1 MKKKVIWIIVALVVI
16 TGAILGLTVFKNGK
30 NNEVKYRTEVIGRG
44 DIEALVVTSG
54 TLNPIETVDVGA
66 QVSGKIEKL
75 YADFNTP
82 VKQGQV
88 VAELD
93 QEPLRMKIQQNE
105 SSYQTRVA
113 GLDQA
118 KVTQQ
123 TSEKAYERAKA
134 LFAKGLLSNEEME
147 ASEATYLN
155 AKSSLVSAQ
164 ASLAQAKT
172 TLDLSKVDL
181 SYSVIKS
188 PVDGVIITRKVN
200 IGQTLQSSYTAPVLF
215 QVATDL
221 TKMKVECS
229 VDESDIGKVKEGQKV
244 RFTVEAYPNETFN
257 GVVQQVRVSPET
269 VQNVVTY
276 TTIVNVD
283 NPDKKL
289 LPGMTATVSMIVG
302 EAKDVLRVSNSA
314 LRFTP
319 NLSQEEID
327 KMMKDMRDRMMAQR
341 QAQGGQPGAAPQ
353 GTPGQP
359 GATVQGP
366 GGPSATGQ
374 RPQGQGGQAGFN
386 RQGGGAQGGG
396 QARPQMPRVWL
407 QDKDGKL
414 RMVMLRTGVSDTS
427 FTEIVRSELKEGDV
441 VLAGTQTSTTAAANR
456 PQGPGNIMFIGGP
469 PGGGRR

>member
-1 MKKKVIWIIVALVVI
+1 MKKKVIWIIIALVVVA
-16 TGAILGLTVFKNGK
+16 GVILGLTVFKSGK
-30 NNEVKYRTEVIGRG
+30 NGLVKYRTEVIGRG

-82 VKQGQV
+82 VKKGDV

-93 QEPLRMKIQQNE
+93 QEPLKMKIQQNE
-105 SSYQTRVA
+105 ASYQTRQA

-118 KVTQQ
+118 KVTLQ
-123 TSEKAYERAKA
+123 TSEKAYERAKT
-134 LFAKGLLSNEEME
+134 LFTKSLLSAEEMD
-147 ASEATYLN
+147 AAEATYLN
-155 AKSSLVSAQ
+155 AKSSLISAQ

-181 SYSVIKS
+181 SYSVIKA
-188 PVDGVIITRKVN
+188 PVDGIVITRKVN

-244 RFTVEAYPNETFN
+244 RFTVEAYPTENFN
-257 GVVQQVRVSPET
+257 GVVQQVRFSPET

-283 NPDKKL
+283 NPEKKL
-289 LPGMTATVSMIVG
+289 LPGMTATVSIIVG
-302 EAKDVLRVSNSA
+302 EAKNVLRVSNAA

-319 NLSQEEID
+319 ELSPAELD
-327 KMMKDMRDRMMAQR
+327 KMQQDMRDRMMAQR
-341 QAQGGQPGAAPQ
+341 QAQGGQPGAPAQAAGGAP
-353 GTPGQP
+353 
-359 GATVQGP
+359 A
-366 GGPSATGQ
+366 AGQ
-374 RPQGQGGQAGFN
+374 RPQGQGGPAGFN
-386 RQGGGAQGGG
+386 RQGGGPQGGG
-396 QARPQMPRVWL
+396 QARPQMPRVWVE
-407 QDKDGKL
+407 DKDGKL
-414 RMVMLRTGVSDTS
+414 RMAMLRTGVSDTS
-427 FTEIVRSELKEGDV
+427 YTEIVRSELKEGDV
-441 VLAGTQTSTTAAANR
+441 VLVGAMTSTTASAANQQR
-456 PQGPGNIMFIGGP
+456 PGGNIMFMGGP
-469 PGGGRR
+469 PGGRR

>member
-1 MKKKVIWIIVALVVI
+1 MKKKVIWIILAVVI
-16 TGAILGLTVFKNGK
+16 VTGVILGLTVFSNGK
-30 NNEVKYRTEVIGRG
+30 KGEVKYRTETIGRG

-82 VKQGQV
+82 VKKGQL

-93 QEPLRMKIQQNE
+93 QEPLKMKIQQNE

-118 KVTQQ
+118 KVTLQ

-134 LFAKGLLSNEEME
+134 LFAKGLLSDEEME
-147 ASEATYLN
+147 TAEATYLN
-155 AKSSLVSAQ
+155 AKSALVSSQ

-181 SYSVIKS
+181 SYAIIKS
-188 PVDGVIITRKVN
+188 PVDGVVITRKVN

-244 RFTVEAYPNETFN
+244 RFTVEAYPNDTFN
-257 GVVQQVRVSPET
+257 GVVQQVQVAPTT

-283 NPDKKL
+283 NPEKKL
-289 LPGMTATVSMIVG
+289 LPGMTATVSIIVG
-302 EAKDVLRVSNSA
+302 EAKNVLRVSNAA

-319 NLSQEEID
+319 NLSPAEIE
-327 KMMKDMRDRMMAQR
+327 KMMKDMRDRFMAQR
-341 QAQGGQPGAAPQ
+341 QAQGGQPGQ
-353 GTPGQP
+353 GTQ
-359 GATVQGP
+359 GATAPASG
-366 GGPSATGQ
+366 A
-374 RPQGQGGQAGFN
+374 RPEGQGQGGQMFN
-386 RQGGGAQGGG
+386 RQGGGQGGG
-396 QARPQMPRVWL
+396 QGRQQIPRVWL
-407 QDKDGKL
+407 MDKDGKL
-414 RMVMLRTGVSDTS
+414 SMMFLRTGVSDTNYS
-427 FTEIVRSELKEGDV
+427 EILRSELKEGDV
-441 VLAGTQTSTTAAANR
+441 VLAGTQTTTTASAS
-456 PQGPGNIMFIGGP
+456 QPGMGNMMFMGGP
-469 PGGGRR
+469 PPGGRR